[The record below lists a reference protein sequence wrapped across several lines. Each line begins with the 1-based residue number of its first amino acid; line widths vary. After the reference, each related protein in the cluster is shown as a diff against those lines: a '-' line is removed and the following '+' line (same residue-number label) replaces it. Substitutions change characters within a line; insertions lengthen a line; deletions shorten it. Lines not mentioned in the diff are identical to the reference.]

1 MQTDSLHYKKMI
13 ELESN
18 FLRGSYT
25 PLITP
30 FRDGKVDLDKYAEL
44 IERQVREGS
53 HGVVVNGTTAER
65 SSLTIEERCEL
76 VKVAVKSVAQHI
88 PVVVAT
94 GSQSLAETI
103 GLTVSAEEAGAD
115 ALLVVTP
122 YYIKPPQRGLVEYFV
137 EIGKRTAL
145 PLMIYHIPGRAA
157 VSITP
162 ATLAKIAERL
172 PNLVG
177 LKHASNDLEFLTQTL
192 ALMGPEFR
200 IFCGLEALS
209 LPMLIIGAAGLMNAV
224 GNLASARVA
233 AMCNAVASKDLEK
246 ARDLHFELFELNQ
259 AIFLDTNPIPLKYM
273 MWRRGLLESPELR
286 LPLAPLADDNCKKL
300 DEVLRRA
307 ALLDLTQAVSLST
320 QTNTLRHM

>member
-1 MQTDSLHYKKMI
+1 MI
-13 ELESN
+13 ALKPT

-25 PLITP
+25 PVVTP
-30 FRDGKVDLDKYAEL
+30 FRDGEVDLDKYAEL
-44 IERQVREGS
+44 VERQVGEGS
-53 HGVVVNGTTAER
+53 HGVVVNGTTAEP
-65 SSLTIEERCEL
+65 SSLTIEERCDL
-76 VKVAVKSVAQHI
+76 VQVAVQTVAQRI
-88 PVVVAT
+88 PVVAAT

-103 GLTVSAEEAGAD
+103 ELTVRAEEAGAD

-162 ATLAKIAERL
+162 ATVVRIAERL

-177 LKHASNDLEFLTQTL
+177 LKHASNDLEFLTETL
-192 ALMGPEFR
+192 ALMGSEFR

-209 LPMLIIGAAGLMNAV
+209 LPMLTIGAAGLMNAAE
-224 GNLASARVA
+224 NREPARVA
-233 AMCNAVASKDLEK
+233 SMCKAVDGNDLKK

-259 AIFLDTNPIPLKYM
+259 AIFLDKNPIPLKYM
-273 MWRRGLLESPELR
+273 MWRLNLLETPEVR
-286 LPLAPLADDNCKKL
+286 LPLAPLGDDDCKKL
-300 DEVLRRA
+300 DEVLGRA
-307 ALLDLTQAVSLST
+307 RLFDVTQAVSL
-320 QTNTLRHM
+320 